1 MNADGTVSEEGELYI
16 GMDRFEVRKQIA
28 KDLET
33 EGNLVSIED
42 YKNKVGYSER
52 TDVVIEPRLSLQWW
66 VSMKELAQPALENV
80 MNDNIQ
86 FHPPKFKNTYRH
98 WMENVKDW
106 CISRQLWW
114 GHRIPAFYYGDGE
127 NDFVVAKD
135 EEDALEF
142 AREKTGD
149 QEMAFSDL
157 RQDEDVLDTWFSSWL
172 WPISVFDGFI
182 PMKRWI
188 TTTLQRF
195 GNCAGN
201 HVFLG
206 STHDYCRIRIP

>member
-172 WPISVFDGFI
+172 WPISVFDGFY
-182 PMKRWI
+182 
-188 TTTLQRF
+188 TDEE
-195 GNCAGN
+195 
-201 HVFLG
+201 V
-206 STHDYCRIRIP
+206 DYYYLPKIW